1 MIMKTERIIN
11 RIFLILT
18 LLVMALIFFFST
30 QNGESSSETSSRVVR
45 IILSLFVRGFGK
57 MGESEQAA
65 LISEYSHIVRKAAHF
80 SEFAALGFCFSVYL
94 STRERKM
101 KILPRGLVA
110 LVFSALYALSDEAHQ
125 MLSDGRGPSLID
137 SAIDTA
143 GAFTGIIIA
152 LLICYLIEIR
162 RK

>member
-1 MIMKTERIIN
+1 MKTERIIN

-45 IILSLFVRGFGK
+45 IILSLFIRGFGK

-80 SEFAALGFCFSVYL
+80 TEFAALGFCFSVYL

-101 KILPRGLVA
+101 KIPKRGLGA

-152 LLICYLIEIR
+152 LLICYLAETR

>member
-1 MIMKTERIIN
+1 MKTERIIN

-18 LLVMALIFFFST
+18 LLVMALIFFFSC
-30 QNGESSSETSSRVVR
+30 QNGESSGETSSRVVR
-45 IILSLFVRGFGK
+45 IILSVFVRGFGK
-57 MGESEQAA
+57 MGETSQTA
-65 LISEYSHIVRKAAHF
+65 LIEKYSHIVRKAAHF
-80 SEFAALGFCFSVYL
+80 TEFAALGFCLSVYL

-101 KILPRGLVA
+101 ETSRRGVAA

-137 SAIDTA
+137 CSIDTA

-152 LLICYLIEIR
+152 LLICYLVEKN

>member
-1 MIMKTERIIN
+1 MKTERIVN

-18 LLVMALIFFFST
+18 FLVMALIFFFSA

-57 MGESEQAA
+57 MGESEQTA

-94 STRERKM
+94 STRKRKM

-125 MLSDGRGPSLID
+125 MLSDGRGPSLVD

-152 LLICYLIEIR
+152 LLICYLGETR